1 MDNLGT
7 DKKAIA
13 TKENDN
19 TAADLC
25 PDEMGNSWTYL
36 KNGKFVKTRKNIK
49 VQCSKKGKKIFHVCY
64 IIRPIISL
72 SHVLMKLMTK

>member
-7 DKKAIA
+7 HKKAIA
-13 TKENDN
+13 TQENDN
-19 TAADLC
+19 TASDKC

-49 VQCSKKGKKIFHVCY
+49 VQCSKKGEKSVPSLLHH
-64 IIRPIISL
+64 IIPMHTL
-72 SHVLMKLMTK
+72 EMNF